1 MTFIRRVLTAFI
13 LSLSTLYAEGPPL
26 NVGIQRFN
34 PPFEIQGADNEVYG
48 FDVDM
53 MNSLCKIINRTCV
66 FHVIKFDS
74 LLNDVASKKLDAAVS
89 SITIT
94 PDRSALVN
102 FSLPYLLSYSRFL
115 ASADS
120 AKQPFSLSLL
130 NNKKLGVETGTIFA
144 DQIKSL
150 GIINPTIK
158 QYDSVDLLVEALGKK
173 DVDYILFDSP
183 TATYWAAN
191 SGGEFGVVGPP
202 LLYGYGFGIAV
213 NKEDRQLLLDL
224 NRALLQYQNSE
235 DYKINYNK
243 YLEL

>member
-1 MTFIRRVLTAFI
+1 MNFIRHALTVFTLFI
-13 LSLSTLYAEGPPL
+13 STLYAAGPPL
-26 NVGIQRFN
+26 NVGIQGFN
-34 PPFEIQGADNEVYG
+34 PPFEIQGADNEIYG

-53 MNSLCKIINRTCV
+53 MNGLCKIMDRTCV
-66 FHVIKFDS
+66 FHVIKFD
-74 LLNDVASKKLDAAVS
+74 LLLDAVESKKIDVAVS

-94 PDRSALVN
+94 AGRSALVN

-115 ASADS
+115 GPSAN
-120 AKQPFSLSLL
+120 KTQPFSLALL
-130 NNKKLGVETGTIFA
+130 SNKKIGVEAGTIFA
-144 DQIKSL
+144 DQIKVL

-158 QYDSVDLLVEALGKK
+158 QYDTMELLVEALGKK

-191 SGGEFGVVGPP
+191 SGGEFSVIGPP
-202 LLYGYGFGIAV
+202 LLYGYGFGIAI
-213 NKEDRQLLLDL
+213 NKEDRQLLLDI

-235 DYKINYNK
+235 EYKMNYNK

>member
-1 MTFIRRVLTAFI
+1 MTFIRHVLLTFI
-13 LSLSTLYAEGPPL
+13 LSLSTLYAVGPPL

-53 MNSLCKIINRTCV
+53 MNSLCKIMNRTCV
-66 FHVIKFDS
+66 FHVIKFES
-74 LLNDVASKKLDAAVS
+74 LLNAVENKQLDVAVS

-94 PDRSALVN
+94 ADRSALVN
-102 FSLPYLLSYSRFL
+102 FTLPYLLSYSRFL
-115 ASADS
+115 GSVNS
-120 AKQPFSLSLL
+120 AKEPFSLGLL
-130 NNKKLGVETGTIFA
+130 NNKKFGVESGTIFV

-158 QYDSVDLLVEALGKK
+158 QYENVDLLVEALGKK

-213 NKEDRQLLLDL
+213 NKEDRQLLQEL
-224 NRALLQYQNSE
+224 NQALLQYQNSE
-235 DYKINYNK
+235 DYKTNYNK